1 MGVNISRPYADTL
14 SSSIDCLFRSPS
26 FGSLFFAMFNSCE
39 EYGWALSKEE
49 SIRLVEDLLNKLRAN
64 K

>member
-1 MGVNISRPYADTL
+1 M
-14 SSSIDCLFRSPS
+14 C
-26 FGSLFFAMFNSCE
+26 NSCE

-49 SIRLVEDLLNKLRAN
+49 SIRLVEDLLKKLRAN